1 MVEQPI
7 GDLLSDRPQAYQQA
21 LTEFGVLQLLSRIG
35 NYRLRDFDAER
46 MCLKAPEIQS
56 IATLLIEQLCVNFEG
71 SMLAS
76 YLNIVRNREK

>member
-56 IATLLIEQLCVNFEG
+56 IATLLIEQ
-71 SMLAS
+71 
-76 YLNIVRNREK
+76 